1 MILTS
6 KPENPIFA
14 YLLFLMNVIK
24 VAIVDDHKI
33 FRKGVVLSL
42 RPYTNIRFV
51 QEAEHGDDLL
61 AGLKESEPDVI
72 LMDLRMPGKDG
83 IETTKIVSKQYP
95 HIRIIIL
102 TMYEDER
109 FVYHMMENGANGYLL
124 KNAEPQEIRKA
135 IMDVHEKGYYLNN
148 FVNRI
153 LLKRSHSR
161 SKVIPSLNNEITLS
175 DKERDVL
182 RFICMEF
189 TAQEIAQKMEISPRT
204 VEAIKDRL
212 MERFGSKN
220 TAGLVFFAVKNNLVD

>member
-1 MILTS
+1 MEL
-6 KPENPIFA
+6 
-14 YLLFLMNVIK
+14 IK
-24 VAIVDDHKI
+24 VAIADDHKI
-33 FRKGVVLSL
+33 FRKGVILSL
-42 RPYTNIRFV
+42 RPFTNIKFV
-51 QEAEHGDDLL
+51 LEADNGDSLL
-61 AGLKESEPDVI
+61 EGLAAAEPDVI

-83 IETTKIVSKQYP
+83 IETTKVVSKQYP
-95 HIRIIIL
+95 NIHIIIL
-102 TMYEDER
+102 SMYEDER
-109 FVYHMMENGANGYLL
+109 FVSHLMENGANGYLL
-124 KNAEPQEIRKA
+124 KNAEPQEIRRA

-153 LLKRSHSR
+153 LLKKAHSKQ
-161 SKVIPSLNNEITLS
+161 KVIPSLNAEITLS

-182 RFICMEF
+182 KYICMEF